1 MSGASD
7 DLRERL
13 RAEIAAIEGRNPSRL
28 VPVASSRVAR
38 GGRIGTG
45 GALDCPQD
53 ATDEVLEPDAP
64 PKGRATDSDAA
75 FRKIERLAGAREQA
89 SAALRRRLARE
100 GFAPEAVEEALA
112 HALSCGLVDDARY
125 ADVLAR
131 SRLAQGRGRQGIAA
145 ELSGL
150 GIDPNGVDALA
161 DADEGAPD
169 EVERARALLERR
181 PPRAKNQRDAA
192 YRRLVQKGFGAD
204 AAASAARMW
213 SESRKG

>member
-13 RAEIAAIEGRNPSRL
+13 RAEIIAIESRGPSRSE
-28 VPVASSRVAR
+28 PVASSRVAR
-38 GGRIGTG
+38 GRRAGTG
-45 GALDCPQD
+45 EAPGCPQD
-53 ATDEVLEPDAP
+53 AADEVSELDARP
-64 PKGRATDSDAA
+64 RSRIADSEAA

-112 HALSCGLVDDARY
+112 RALSCGLVDDARY

-150 GIDPNGVDALA
+150 GIDPDGVDALA
-161 DADEGAPD
+161 DADEGASD
-169 EVERARALLERR
+169 EVERALALLERR

-213 SESRKG
+213 SESLKG